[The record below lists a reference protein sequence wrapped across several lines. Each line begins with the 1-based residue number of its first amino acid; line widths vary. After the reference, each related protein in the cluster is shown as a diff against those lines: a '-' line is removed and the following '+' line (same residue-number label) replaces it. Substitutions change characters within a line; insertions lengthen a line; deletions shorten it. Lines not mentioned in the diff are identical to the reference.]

1 MPQFAPDIVTFQDVA
16 GLGMWDDGHHRE
28 HQQFVQILSEQTP
41 PILLANYDF
50 LRMLTAGDA
59 RRSIWETHME
69 AHNLLR
75 QITGVGGVDYS
86 QFNLDDDLDFNN
98 FLGYH
103 STEHQA
109 LRVALGIT
117 T

>member
-1 MPQFAPDIVTFQDVA
+1 MADIGQI
-16 GLGMWDDGHHRE
+16 
-28 HQQFVQILSEQTP
+28 VQVLAAQTP
-41 PILLANYDF
+41 TIQLSDYDF
-50 LRMLTAGDA
+50 LQLLTAGDA
-59 RRSIWETHME
+59 RKSIWETHSQ

-86 QFNLDDDLDFNN
+86 EFDLTKQDDFYS
-98 FLGYH
+98 FLSYH

-109 LRVALGIT
+109 MRAALGIT